1 MPQRAGM
8 LNVIVLTTGL
18 TGSSVLAGLLA
29 RAGLWAGDA
38 TVKKEYDTFENLE
51 LTNLNK
57 QLLKDA
63 GCPIDYATEFSWR
76 ALHLASAA
84 SNRIDLNPYR
94 NFVLR
99 LRAQTPWILKD
110 PRLWL
115 TIRFW
120 QQILEFDDVRFV
132 WLTRECLQGWISAT
146 TRRIVMSYEYYRQ
159 HEGQVNAS
167 IEAFLELNGLPY
179 TRLSF
184 EQLLLA
190 PGPTLDQLNKFLDL
204 NLTLADLKSV
214 YNRPLYRKSRGL
226 RDFLVASAIYCKNY
240 FQRVE
245 LGPSRSEQ
253 PEDISGRVNPAD

>member
-1 MPQRAGM
+1 M

-18 TGSSVLAGLLA
+18 TGSSVLAGLFV
-29 RAGLWAGDA
+29 RGGLWAGDA

-57 QLLKDA
+57 RLLKEA
-63 GCPIDYATEFSWR
+63 GCAIDYSTEFSWR
-76 ALHLASAA
+76 VLHVVSAA
-84 SNRIDLNPYR
+84 SDRIDLSPYR
-94 NFVLR
+94 DFVLR
-99 LRAQTPWILKD
+99 LRARKPWILKD

-120 QQILEFDDVRFV
+120 QQILKFDDVRFV
-132 WLTRECLQGWISAT
+132 WLTREPLQGWISTT
-146 TRRIVMSYEYYRQ
+146 TRRIVMSYADYRQ
-159 HEGQVNAS
+159 HEEQVNAS

-184 EQLLLA
+184 EQLLQV
-190 PGPTLDQLNKFLDL
+190 PEPTLDQLNKFLDL
-204 NLTLADLKSV
+204 SLTIEDLKSM

-226 RDFLVASAIYCKNY
+226 RDFLVASAIYGKNY

-245 LGPSRSEQ
+245 PGRSRSGQ
-253 PEDISGRVNPAD
+253 PKDVSGGVSPADSGD